1 MTSEDS
7 RGRFKRLIKLVISM
21 GFFVAS
27 SCWKL
32 FCRLTGGRQRGVCV
46 VLYYHAVPPEFR
58 RHFARQMDILLS
70 CTKPVAAGVQLPL
83 PDGGPYSAVTFDDGY
98 ESVIENA
105 LPELRERRIPC
116 TIFVITE
123 ALGRWP
129 TWLTGPDSDRELHGR
144 VLSADQLRR
153 LSSDM
158 VTIASHSM
166 THPKLTSLSQQ
177 EASKELVG
185 SRLKLEEMLHKQVR
199 LFSFPYGAFNKELVR
214 WCREAGYERV
224 FTILPVLAFTDS
236 QEFVTGRVWVEP
248 TDWPLEFRL
257 KLLGAY
263 RWLPSAFALK
273 QKLLS
278 SFPVS
283 RLLRLAAPSE
293 EQAVPYATH
302 RE

>member
-1 MTSEDS
+1 MANS
-7 RGRFKRLIKLVISM
+7 
-21 GFFVAS
+21 
-27 SCWKL
+27 
-32 FCRLTGGRQRGVCV
+32 QRGSCV
-46 VLYYHAVPPEFR
+46 VLYYHAVPPECR
-58 RHFARQMDILLS
+58 QQFARQMDILLS
-70 CTKPVAAGVQLPL
+70 CTKPVEAGVRLPL
-83 PDGGPYSAVTFDDGY
+83 SEGGKYASVTFDDGY
-98 ESVIENA
+98 ESVMDNA
-105 LPELRERRIPC
+105 LPELEARRIPC

-123 ALGRWP
+123 ALGQWP

-144 VLSADQLRR
+144 VLSADQLRQ

-158 VTIASHSM
+158 VTIGSHSM
-166 THPKLTSLSQQ
+166 THPKLPFLSQQ
-177 EASKELVG
+177 EATKELVG
-185 SRLKLEEMLHKQVR
+185 SRLKLEEILHKQVR

-224 FTILPVLAFTDS
+224 FTILPVLAFTGS
-236 QEFVTGRVWVEP
+236 QEFVAGRVWVEP

-273 QKLLS
+273 RKLLS
-278 SFPVS
+278 SFLIN
-283 RLLRLAAPSE
+283 RLLKLATPSE